1 MNSILARLSLKISV
15 SAALA
20 LLSLVGVIASHTVQ
34 AQQYADDNLG
44 TVTEPVAE
52 AYAEPK
58 KLAAGVAR
66 VVVYRPEQGSA
77 SGSGVSSLEINE
89 HYHTSLQFGAF
100 TELCMSPGRIKLASR
115 MVQTGAALKDN
126 QDATAALPTKAGQ
139 TVYLRV
145 RENDDNRATLTPV
158 AAAVAQSELK
168 NTRRQVHAISRVP
181 NRVECLPV
189 EARPVKKV
197 EDITLGADALFA
209 FGKSDINGISAQG
222 REELDQLIA
231 NLQKKYSKQEG
242 VRIQIAGHADPL
254 GNPAA
259 NKRLSEARAQAI
271 RSYLVQGGMNPKTLT
286 AVGIGSTQPVIT
298 TCDKTATPE
307 AIACNKPNRRVVVG
321 VQTLAR

>member
-20 LLSLVGVIASHTVQ
+20 VLSLVGVIASHTVQ
-34 AQQYADDNLG
+34 AQQYADETIG
-44 TVTEPVAE
+44 TITEPLGE
-52 AYAEPK
+52 TYAEPK
-58 KLAAGVAR
+58 KLSPGVAR
-66 VVVYRPEQGSA
+66 IVFYRPEQGNA
-77 SGSGVSSLEINE
+77 SGVSSLEINE
-89 HYHTSLQFGAF
+89 HYHSSLQFGTF
-100 TELCMSPGRIKLASR
+100 SELCMPPGRLKLASH
-115 MVQTGAALKDN
+115 MVQTGAVLQDF
-126 QDATAALPTKAGQ
+126 QDATAALPIKAGQ
-139 TVYLRV
+139 TVYLRL
-145 RENDDNRATLTPV
+145 RENDNNRATITPV
-158 AAAVAQSELK
+158 AASVAQSELK

-189 EARPVKKV
+189 EARPVKKA

-209 FGKSDINGISAQG
+209 FGKSDIKGISAQG

-231 NLQKKYSKQEG
+231 NLQKKYGKQEG

-254 GNPAA
+254 GNPDS

-271 RSYLVQGGMNPKTLT
+271 RSYMVQGGMNAKTLT
-286 AVGIGSTQPVIT
+286 AVGIGAAQPIIT
-298 TCDKTATPE
+298 TCGKTASPE